1 MGSRSLPLLRDDYL
15 FEPNS
20 QQAHT
25 HGISY
30 WIPYHGNATRFISAF
45 VSPVNASQGPAE
57 KIDVNLFRSHMAPS
71 LNACWDV
78 RRTDLDYDEL
88 RRLTQQFDRISPYY
102 LGDYYPLTGY
112 GLGKDLWMAWQFD
125 RPDLGEGMVQIFRRE
140 ESPFETARFK
150 LHGLDATAKYEVE
163 NLDGGKEIRTGR
175 ELMEVG
181 LAVTINQ
188 QPAALV
194 FAYKR
199 VK

>member
-1 MGSRSLPLLRDDYL
+1 
-15 FEPNS
+15 
-20 QQAHT
+20 
-25 HGISY
+25 
-30 WIPYHGNATRFISAF
+30 
-45 VSPVNASQGPAE
+45 
-57 KIDVNLFRSHMAPS
+57 
-71 LNACWDV
+71 
-78 RRTDLDYDEL
+78 
-88 RRLTQQFDRISPYY
+88 
-102 LGDYYPLTGY
+102 
-112 GLGKDLWMAWQFD
+112 
-125 RPDLGEGMVQIFRRE
+125 MVQIFRRE

-175 ELMEVG
+175 ELMEAG